1 MKVTAIVPAYNE
13 EKTIINVLDALKQTP
28 IVGQVIVVSD
38 GSEDNTVRAVHSCY
52 ENASDGVEIIELL
65 HNRGKG
71 GAVMAGL
78 NRCAA
83 EVILVLDADLIGLT
97 TDHIEA
103 LLQPVI
109 SGEALMSVGIFEKG
123 RVATDL
129 AQKMAPF
136 LSGQRALR
144 RDLLESISDLD
155 LSRFGLEM
163 ALHQYVEENELA
175 AEVVQLP
182 DLSHVMKEEKLGFLK
197 GVAARVKMYWEIV
210 KYAARIDVKP
220 SKTR

>member
-1 MKVTAIVPAYNE
+1 LKVTAIVPAYNE
-13 EKTIINVLDALKQTP
+13 EKTIVKVLDALKETRL
-28 IVGQVIVVSD
+28 VEQVIVVSD
-38 GSEDNTVRAVHSCY
+38 GSEDNTVAAVHKCY
-52 ENASDGVEIIELL
+52 GHESDGVEIIELL

-78 NRCAA
+78 DRCAS
-83 EVILVLDADLIGLT
+83 EIILILDADLIGLT

-182 DLSHVMKEEKLGFLK
+182 DLSHVMKEEKLGFSR
-197 GVAARVKMYWEIV
+197 GVAARAKMYWEIV
-210 KYAARIDVKP
+210 KYAARIDAKP
-220 SKTR
+220 SKTK